1 MRFIRQEQII
11 TTICNQEVEEPE
23 FIIRLLKKLKEEGI
37 YFALTIRK
45 VYESDYNERTMTYPK
60 VKVNRINEENNQAD
74 FYVYTDSSLV
84 KMNNVA
90 FDEISEVFALTKK
103 MNLLDCGPDKGFFD
117 FIDLEE

>member
-1 MRFIRQEQII
+1 MRFIRQEEII
-11 TTICNQEVEEPE
+11 TTICNKEVIETEY
-23 FIIRLLKKLKEEGI
+23 IIGLFKKLKEESL
-37 YFALTIRK
+37 YFALTTRK
-45 VYESDYNERTMTYPK
+45 LYESDFNERTMTYPK
-60 VKVNRINEENNQAD
+60 VKVNSIDEENHKIN

-84 KMNNVA
+84 KMNNVT